1 MRKCNDI
8 PNEIIFLL
16 QSQRSNYTGKG
27 HGRMTLC
34 FAMMHGPVSPG
45 VSGFDNILFFFV
57 VVVSQEKASFFV
69 FTLFFS
75 PSA

>member
-1 MRKCNDI
+1 M
-8 PNEIIFLL
+8 
-16 QSQRSNYTGKG
+16 GW
-27 HGRMTLC
+27 

-69 FTLFFS
+69 FMLFS
-75 PSA
+75 PLLLKVS

>member
-1 MRKCNDI
+1 M
-8 PNEIIFLL
+8 
-16 QSQRSNYTGKG
+16 GW
-27 HGRMTLC
+27 

-45 VSGFDNILFFFV
+45 VSGFDNISFFV